1 MSGCGTV
8 RSVEPVITTFRA
20 KNYGCL
26 VDVTAHVTPL
36 HAFIG
41 PNDSGKSTLLH
52 GMRAVVQLASSKF
65 LPGGRPFEPYLEVPA
80 GAGNGA
86 HREAVLTLAVGVDA
100 GWFVYEHG
108 AAGGTESFGREAAE
122 GPYFSR
128 APRSFTEYGEREAAP
143 AARAKTDLILAQ
155 LRSARLARFDPDAL
169 RAPSGLIPETGRV
182 DFLDDRG
189 RGLAGVYFA
198 LRNRND
204 DTFATIVGD
213 VRRHFPTV
221 RGLRVKAV
229 TSAEVVLEAELTSGA
244 RVEAARMSEG
254 LLYYLAFAA
263 LRHIDPVSLLLIE
276 EPENGLHP
284 ARIAEV
290 VRILRAIVDETGTQV
305 ILATHSP
312 LVVNELRPEEVS
324 VVTRPDAAGTRVTR
338 IHETPDFAERSRVYA
353 LGELWIAYANG
364 EDEAPLLSA
373 PVAAGPIVH

>member
-1 MSGCGTV
+1 M
-8 RSVEPVITTFRA
+8 ITTFRA

-52 GMRAVVQLASSKF
+52 GMRTVVQLASGKF
-65 LPGGRPFEPYLEVPA
+65 GTGPDGQWAPFPPYLPIRFP
-80 GAGNGA
+80 
-86 HREAVLTLAVGVDA
+86 HT
-100 GWFVYEHG
+100 
-108 AAGGTESFGREAAE
+108 AE
-122 GPYFSR
+122 GPVRHDVVLSCGVDGGAYEYEVQSAGIER
-128 APRSFTEYGEREAAP
+128 VVDGGDERSERRSPTDWSVVLRP
-143 AARAKTDLILAQ
+143 ASTVLHQ
-155 LRSARLARFDPDAL
+155 LRAARLARFDPDAL

-198 LRNRND
+198 IRNRND
-204 DTFATIVGD
+204 DAFATIVAG
-213 VRRHFPTV
+213 VRKHFPTIKN
-221 RGLRVKAV
+221 LRVKAV
-229 TSAEVVLEAELTSGA
+229 TSAEVVLEAELTTGA

-263 LRHIDPVSLLLIE
+263 LRHIDPVSLLLVE

-290 VRILRAIVDETGTQV
+290 VRILRAIVEDTGTQV

-324 VVTRPDAAGTRVTR
+324 VVTRYEATGTQVTR
-338 IHETPDFAERSRVYA
+338 IHETPDFAERAKVYA

-364 EDEAPLLSA
+364 DDERPLLTGTE
-373 PVAAGPIVH
+373 P